1 MTAVPIDEGLALIR
15 HHAAVQPAVRL
26 PLADALGHVLAEAP
40 AARWP
45 LPAWTAAAMDGYAVR
60 AGDVRGATRVA
71 PVILPLAGGGHA
83 GDPTPPPLPPGT
95 AWRVATGGRVPDGAD
110 SVVRQ
115 EDTAGEGRG
124 TNGGDPVTILSDR
137 DAGRNVRPA
146 GSDVAQGAA
155 PLPAGT
161 RLGPGQLA
169 MLAALG
175 VATPMVHRH
184 PRVGILT
191 SGDEVAPLG
200 DLERI
205 AAGERLPDANGPML
219 HALVARAGGVPVD
232 LGLVA
237 DDPAQMREAIERAT
251 DVDLILTAGGISV
264 GAHDHV
270 PAVMAALGAVIRF
283 RRVRIRPGG
292 PTTFATLPDGRPW
305 LALPGNPVSAF
316 VTFHVFASAAIRQ
329 MSGDSRPEDSFR
341 PARLGDGESVARH
354 PTLDLYLRVTLSAD
368 PAGGPPIARLTGHQ
382 GSWVQSS
389 IALADALAIVPAG
402 EGTVDPGA
410 RLKMLLVTGD
420 ASRVTS
426 HPSLAPLSRV
436 SLMPEG
442 E

>member
-15 HHAAVQPAVRL
+15 HHAAAQPAVRV

-40 AARWP
+40 TARWP
-45 LPAWTAAAMDGYAVR
+45 LPAWTAAAMDGYAVHAR
-60 AGDVRGATRVA
+60 DVQGATRDA
-71 PVILPLAGGGHA
+71 PIVLRLAGGGHA
-83 GDPTPPPLPPGT
+83 GDAAPPPLEPGT
-95 AWRVATGGRVPDGAD
+95 AWRVATGGHVPDGAD
-110 SVVRQ
+110 SVIRQ
-115 EDTAGEGRG
+115 EDAAATDAGANRPGS
-124 TNGGDPVTILSDR
+124 VTLLDDR

-146 GSDVAQGAA
+146 GSDVAAGAT

-191 SGDEVAPLG
+191 SGDEVAPLD

-205 AAGERLPDANGPML
+205 AARERLADANGPML
-219 HALVARAGGVPVD
+219 HALVAGAGGVPVD
-232 LGLVA
+232 LGLVP
-237 DDPAQMREAIERAT
+237 DDPARMRDAIERAG

-270 PAVMAALGAVIRF
+270 PAVMATLGAVVRF
-283 RRVRIRPGG
+283 RRTRIRPGG

-316 VTFHVFASAAIRQ
+316 VTFHVFARPAIRQ
-329 MSGDSRPEDSFR
+329 MMGDTAPDAPRPV
-341 PARLGDGESVARH
+341 AVLGDGDPLARH
-354 PTLDLYLRVTLSAD
+354 PLLDLYLRVTLTAD
-368 PAGGPPIARLTGHQ
+368 PTGGPPVARLTGHQ

-389 IALADALAIVPAG
+389 IAVADALAIVPAG
-402 EGTVDPGA
+402 EGTIEPGA
-410 RLKMLLVTGD
+410 
-420 ASRVTS
+420 
-426 HPSLAPLSRV
+426 SLAILSV
-436 SLMPEG
+436 KGEG
-442 E
+442 